1 VTIPTCPRRGY
12 FPRAQRA
19 ADQYIFDAMPIY
31 EFYSPDTNR
40 IYSFFARSLA
50 QGQLTPR
57 CPDDPKARMERMISR
72 FAVTGRAKEKSD
84 TPADADTLDP
94 RMERVMAEMESEMSS
109 MNEENPD
116 PRQLGRLMRKMTEAT
131 GQKMPEAMEQMIQ
144 RLERGEDPEKLE
156 EEFGDSLENLGEEFG
171 EGAAGEEKAGPLKLR
186 RRRPQRD
193 PALYEMKDYL

>member
-1 VTIPTCPRRGY
+1 
-12 FPRAQRA
+12 
-19 ADQYIFDAMPIY
+19 MPIY

-50 QGQLTPR
+50 QGRLTPR
-57 CPDDPKARMERMISR
+57 CPDNPQARMERMISR

-84 TPADADTLDP
+84 SPAEADSLDP

-109 MNEENPD
+109 MSEDNPD

-144 RLERGEDPEKLE
+144 RLERGEDRKLE
-156 EEFGDSLENLGEEFG
+156 KIRRFARKPRRVWRS
-171 EGAAGEEKAGPLKLR
+171 AAGEAGPKLR
-186 RRRPQRD
+186 RRRPTRD
-193 PALYEMKDYL
+193 PALRETSDFLCFALRLPPIGARRRG

>member
-1 VTIPTCPRRGY
+1 VISPASRSGY
-12 FPRAQRA
+12 FPRARRA
-19 ADQYIFDAMPIY
+19 AGQYIFGAMPIY

-57 CPDDPKARMERMISR
+57 CPDDPNARMERMISR

-84 TPADADTLDP
+84 TDADTETLDP

-171 EGAAGEEKAGPLKLR
+171 EGAAGEEKAGPLKMR
-186 RRRPQRD
+186 RRKPKRD

>member
-1 VTIPTCPRRGY
+1 
-12 FPRAQRA
+12 
-19 ADQYIFDAMPIY
+19 
-31 EFYSPDTNR
+31 
-40 IYSFFARSLA
+40 
-50 QGQLTPR
+50 
-57 CPDDPKARMERMISR
+57 
-72 FAVTGRAKEKSD
+72 
-84 TPADADTLDP
+84 
-94 RMERVMAEMESEMSS
+94 

-116 PRQLGRLMRKMTEAT
+116 PRQLGRLMRKMTEAA

>member
-1 VTIPTCPRRGY
+1 
-12 FPRAQRA
+12 
-19 ADQYIFDAMPIY
+19 MPIY
-31 EFYSPDTNR
+31 EFYSPDTHR
-40 IYSFFARSLA
+40 IYSFLARSLS

-57 CPDDPKARMERMISR
+57 CPDDPNARMERMISR
-72 FAVTGRAKEKSD
+72 FAVTGRAKEKSEAAAD
-84 TPADADTLDP
+84 TDTLDP

-171 EGAAGEEKAGPLKLR
+171 EGAAGEEKAGPLKMR
-186 RRRPQRD
+186 RGKPTRD

>member
-1 VTIPTCPRRGY
+1 
-12 FPRAQRA
+12 
-19 ADQYIFDAMPIY
+19 MPIY

-40 IYSFFARSLA
+40 IYSFFARSLT

-57 CPDDPKARMERMISR
+57 CPDNPQARMERMVSR
-72 FAVTGRAKEKSD
+72 FAVTGRAKESSESS
-84 TPADADTLDP
+84 ADADSLDP
-94 RMERVMAEMESEMSS
+94 RMERVMSEMESEMSS

-156 EEFGDSLENLGEEFG
+156 EEFGDSLENLGDEFPGG
-171 EGAAGEEKAGPLKLR
+171 EADEGKPGPVRSPRK
-186 RRRPQRD
+186 RPTRD
-193 PALYEMKDYL
+193 PALYEMSDYT

>member
-1 VTIPTCPRRGY
+1 
-12 FPRAQRA
+12 
-19 ADQYIFDAMPIY
+19 MPIY

-40 IYSFFARSLA
+40 IYSFFARSLT

-57 CPDDPKARMERMISR
+57 CPDNPQARMKRMISR

-84 TPADADTLDP
+84 SAAETDSLDP

-109 MNEENPD
+109 MNEDNPD

-156 EEFGDSLENLGEEFG
+156 EEFGDSLENLGEEFP
-171 EGAAGEEKAGPLKLR
+171 AGESGEDKPIPLRSLR
-186 RRRPQRD
+186 KRPTRD
-193 PALYEMKDYL
+193 PALYEMGDYL